1 MTWSLRI
8 FHLADVRIVDKAY
21 DNKPY
26 RIHDYFFKKAIDL
39 VPYHGMVAAITST
52 GTADKSAGSIL
63 PELRRSGTQ
72 FLGGVRL
79 PNTAFKDA
87 GTRVVTDILFFQKEH
102 LSLFPI
108 ILSTFGLQIEINSL
122 LINVSPQSYFFQDAI
137 CKNLVS
143 WR

>member
-1 MTWSLRI
+1 MVITNVP
-8 FHLADVRIVDKAY
+8 FADVRIVDKAY

-52 GTADKSAGSIL
+52 GTADKSASSIL

-87 GTRVVTDILFFQKEH
+87 GTRVVTDILF
-102 LSLFPI
+102 PI
-108 ILSTFGLQIEINSL
+108 LISTSGLQIEINSP
-122 LINVSPQSYFFQDAI
+122 LINVSHSIPISSRMLFVKI
-137 CKNLVS
+137 LVF
-143 WR
+143 